1 MLVEFCISSLV
12 IICLVKSFYE
22 LEERFLWQVTDNF
35 WSTLPIAPP
44 ASSHRG
50 FSMGLDL
57 GPGAVAPSPRAAAVG
72 NRLRQDLVS
81 DQSRMPPEYAATN
94 SHSIMHT

>member
-1 MLVEFCISSLV
+1 MAVAPGGAAGRAATVCKKRARS
-12 IICLVKSFYE
+12 Y
-22 LEERFLWQVTDNF
+22 
-35 WSTLPIAPP
+35 TLPIAPP